1 MSTQA
6 TLQAP
11 AALKP
16 PATRLIRLI
25 GLTLALG
32 YLIVLAG
39 AYLKGEFPID
49 PQGRLIANDFVNVDG
64 CRTAHARERTG
75 RAYDWPL
82 HKQAEVRAIGH
93 DFEDYYGWHYPPT
106 SLFVAAALA
115 TLPYLTAAIGW
126 LAATI
131 CAYAAAIAGILGRRT
146 GVLVALGFP
155 AALWNITAGQN
166 GFLTAALIGCTLS
179 LLQSGRL
186 WPASVSGSSPTS
198 RNSAC
203 CFRWC

>member
-1 MSTQA
+1 VSTQA

-39 AYLKGEFPID
+39 AYQRRISDRPAGPAD
-49 PQGRLIANDFVNVDG
+49 RQRLRQCDG

>member
-49 PQGRLIANDFVNVDG
+49 PQGRLIANDFVNVMAAG
-64 CRTAHARERTG
+64 RLTLASEPVARTTG
-75 RAYDWPL
+75 RCTNKPKSAPS
-82 HKQAEVRAIGH
+82 AT
-93 DFEDYYGWHYPPT
+93 T
-106 SLFVAAALA
+106 SR
-115 TLPYLTAAIGW
+115 I
-126 LAATI
+126 
-131 CAYAAAIAGILGRRT
+131 
-146 GVLVALGFP
+146 
-155 AALWNITAGQN
+155 ITAGTIRR
-166 GFLTAALIGCTLS
+166 LPSSLPRRWRRCLI
-179 LLQSGRL
+179 
-186 WPASVSGSSPTS
+186 
-198 RNSAC
+198 
-203 CFRWC
+203 